1 MGVLIS
7 KKQAVQIV
15 GSEENLQKAVKMT
28 LQGSGE
34 SHRLFSG
41 AKLFVTRQGAVR
53 RYGIYGYDED
63 GSDVREVFEALEA
76 GESPLL
82 FGSRRRNKEPIAVS

>member
-1 MGVLIS
+1 MRILIS

-15 GSEENLQKAVKMT
+15 GSEENLQMAAKIAM
-28 LQGSGE
+28 QGSGE

-63 GSDVREVFEALEA
+63 GSDVKKVLAALA
-76 GESPLL
+76 ADESPLIS
-82 FGSRRRNKEPIAVS
+82 GSRLRNKEPIAVS